1 MKKQLLLALLFVSGF
16 AFSQNVD
23 SAKVYRIGI
32 FSNLY
37 FDSSFAAKNYKF
49 GKQMPRHLLSGL
61 DFTEGALM
69 AFDSISTN
77 KAIRVFVFDIRS
89 VDQSI
94 LQLKNK
100 KTFDSLDLMIGS
112 VTGAD
117 YRQLADI
124 AFQKNI
130 PFVSATFPNDGGIT
144 NNPYTI
150 IANSTLGVHCE
161 GLYNFV
167 LRNFSTANIV
177 YLRKKGQQEDRLNS
191 YFDASNKNSS
201 GTALL
206 KWKVIMDDSLNSYS
220 LAAALDSERVNILIA
235 GSLDERFAVQLMNTT
250 IPLTKKY
257 NVHIVGMP
265 TWETLKELS
274 KPEWKALPI
283 YYSTTFFNNG
293 SSKWNH
299 FSKTF
304 TETTNGR
311 PSDLAFKAYDLTY
324 IFVNLLLKHGSQT
337 PNNLSDKSFRWFME
351 YDFKPVFNKVNGK
364 PDYFEN
370 KQVYILK
377 RLNGLVSRMH

>member
-1 MKKQLLLALLFVSGF
+1 MKKQLLLVFLFVSGF
-16 AFSQNVD
+16 AHSQNLD
-23 SAKVYRIGI
+23 SSKVYRIGI

-37 FDSSFAAKNYKF
+37 LDSSFVAKNYKF
-49 GKQMPRHLLSGL
+49 GKQMPRHLLPGL
-61 DFTEGALM
+61 DFTEGAIM
-69 AFDSISTN
+69 AFDSISA
-77 KAIRVFVFDIRS
+77 KKGIKVIVFDIRS
-89 VDQSI
+89 FAQSI
-94 LQLKNK
+94 QQLKNK

-130 PFVSATFPNDGGIT
+130 PFVSATFPNDGGVT

-177 YLRKKGQQEDRLNS
+177 YLRKKGLQEDRLNS

-201 GTALL
+201 GSGLL
-206 KWKVIMDDSLNSYS
+206 KWKMFMEDSLNSYT
-220 LAAALDSERVNILIA
+220 LASALDSERVNILIA
-235 GSLDERFAVQLMNTT
+235 GSLDERFAVQLVNTS
-250 IPLTKKY
+250 IPLSKKY
-257 NVHIVGMP
+257 NVQIVGMP
-265 TWETLKELS
+265 TWETLKEQT
-274 KPEWKALPI
+274 KPEWKAIPM

-299 FSKTF
+299 FAKTF

-324 IFVNLLLKHGSQT
+324 IFVNLLLKHGSQIH
-337 PNNLSDKSFRWFME
+337 NNLNDKSFRWFME

-364 PDYFEN
+364 PDYYEN
-370 KQVYILK
+370 KQIYILK
-377 RLNGLVSRMH
+377 RLNGLVSRMN